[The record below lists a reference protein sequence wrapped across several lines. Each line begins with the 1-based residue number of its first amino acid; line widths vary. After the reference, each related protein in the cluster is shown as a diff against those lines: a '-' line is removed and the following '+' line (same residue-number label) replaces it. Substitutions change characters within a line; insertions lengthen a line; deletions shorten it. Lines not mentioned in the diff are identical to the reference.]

1 MPELLQR
8 VLIFILGLLLLA
20 GSWLIFTNSKS
31 MYEWVESY
39 RDRFPFIRVMN
50 PFARLN
56 APTASRISAIWIAL
70 IMFLMSALLIVVSIF
85 GQKEP

>member
-8 VLIFILGLLLLA
+8 ILIFLLGLLLLT
-20 GSWLIFTNSKS
+20 GSGILFVNSKS
-31 MYEWVESY
+31 VYNWVENY
-39 RDRFPFIRVMN
+39 RDRFPITRVLN

-56 APTASRISAIWIAL
+56 SPTASRLSAIWVAF
-70 IMFLMSALLIVVSIF
+70 IMVLMGALLVVASIF